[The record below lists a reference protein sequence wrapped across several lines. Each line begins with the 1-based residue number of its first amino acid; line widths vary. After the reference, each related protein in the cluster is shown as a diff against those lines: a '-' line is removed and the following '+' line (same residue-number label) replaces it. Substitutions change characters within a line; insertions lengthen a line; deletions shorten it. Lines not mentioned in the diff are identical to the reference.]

1 MVFYFKVRPDAGDL
15 TIYMG
20 LDKFENEQLI
30 KYGFPEDIWFHV
42 DKLSSA
48 HVYLRLRKGQG
59 IDDVTPEML
68 EDCAQLVKANSIM
81 GNKLNNIDVVYT
93 PWANLRKAASMDVGQ
108 IGFHN
113 PKAVR
118 SVRVEKRLN
127 EVVNRLNKTKV
138 EKTPD
143 LQAEKEARDAEDRAA
158 RKAVLREQA
167 RREQEE
173 KALKMRQ
180 AELRSYKGI
189 MRVWARRESLGGMVL
204 AASCCVLALNLSAQ
218 RRALGEAQR
227 ALAEA
232 LVVSHVQADLLEAE
246 RRSAEA
252 TRRAEAEIRGELRRL
267 RAEMRREAGKAG
279 WGLAERIRA
288 LAGKEEGEGEAGE
301 QGEGERAGG
310 GEDGEERIE
319 EGEKGD
325 RMVSEAANK
334 GQQQAQQTEE
344 GSSGREGEG
353 GIAGSEP
360 SAAQPLACQW
370 SLLSFNGRL
379 PPLLHARML
388 QLLPAPLSSQ
398 PHCPLQHSLWHA
410 SGRYFHSMGVF
421 PLCSMDACFNYSRC
435 PADQSSHEPLVYSY
449 WPGQHYFKK
458 FNESRWHTDD
468 PAKACF
474 FFVHMARG
482 QPNEFAD
489 LENWGENGANHVLIS
504 APEFK
509 ALHNG
514 KDVVVLTR
522 CGGSTNARILA
533 EEPSLK
539 PECDE
544 DAKLYTQ
551 YDFADVMNTTFTLA
565 PAGRQGSTYRFLEAL
580 TVGAIPVV
588 VTDN

>member
-1 MVFYFKVRPDAGDL
+1 
-15 TIYMG
+15 MG

-30 KYGFPEDIWFHV
+30 KYGFPEDIWCVKSVYNGDSSPTGVVGVSIGFLVNCGFLFHV

-189 MRVWARRESLGGMVL
+189 MVEKKMTSNKDIAAKMEGKSTFRARAAPPKRGIWVRGSPPKRFSSARLSMSFRQRVWARRESLGGMVL

-246 RRSAEA
+246 QRSAEA
-252 TRRAEAEIRGELRRL
+252 ARRAEAEIRGELRRL

-288 LAGKEEGEGEAGE
+288 LAGKEEGEGKAGE

-325 RMVSEAANK
+325 RTVSEAANK

-360 SAAQPLACQW
+360 SAGP
-370 SLLSFNGRL
+370 S
-379 PPLLHARML
+379 
-388 QLLPAPLSSQ
+388 
-398 PHCPLQHSLWHA
+398 A
-410 SGRYFHSMGVF
+410 SKPR
-421 PLCSMDACFNYSRC
+421 R
-435 PADQSSHEPLVYSY
+435 
-449 WPGQHYFKK
+449 
-458 FNESRWHTDD
+458 
-468 PAKACF
+468 
-474 FFVHMARG
+474 FFV
-482 QPNEFAD
+482 
-489 LENWGENGANHVLIS
+489 
-504 APEFK
+504 
-509 ALHNG
+509 
-514 KDVVVLTR
+514 
-522 CGGSTNARILA
+522 
-533 EEPSLK
+533 
-539 PECDE
+539 
-544 DAKLYTQ
+544 
-551 YDFADVMNTTFTLA
+551 
-565 PAGRQGSTYRFLEAL
+565 
-580 TVGAIPVV
+580 
-588 VTDN
+588 